1 MVWPQRHHGGI
12 LSLKNADEH
21 PLTEAFA
28 QLSAALAGRYRL
40 ERELG
45 EGGMATV
52 YLASDVRHERQVAV
66 KVLRPD
72 LSASIGSERFLQEI
86 RIAAKLS
93 HPHILP
99 LHDSGEANGLLYYV
113 MPYVAGE
120 SLRQRIT
127 REGEL
132 PITDAA
138 RILRDVSDALGYA
151 HEHGVVHRDIK
162 PENILLTGRHALVAD
177 FGVAKALSEATG
189 KNKLTTAGV
198 ALGTPAYMAPEQ
210 AVADPHVDH
219 RADIY
224 ALGVVGYE
232 MIVGSPPFT
241 GGSPQ
246 QVLAAQ
252 VTELPRPV
260 TARRPAVPP
269 LLATAIMRC
278 LEKKPADRW
287 QSADDLL
294 HHIEAAQ
301 TTTGGS
307 TPTDTRPLAAA
318 SWRARRR
325 WPLIAAS
332 AAVIAALAALGA
344 WLAFSSSLAAG
355 PAVTLLGRTQLTFTG
370 RIQSP
375 AISPDGK
382 QLAFVTQEC
391 TERGCAYS
399 VDVQDV
405 GGTATR
411 RVLAGAASANFLEWS
426 PDRRN
431 LLVTGTINGSW
442 GTHLVS
448 LLGGGPRR
456 VGLGGGGGGGGVSF
470 YAGGDSLLITPRTS
484 VNTLQWIGVAPLGGV
499 VRDSIPIRTAGSR
512 ITAIGAV
519 PGTGWIDVTLES
531 ATKSER
537 IILDRSGRETS
548 RQTIP
553 FGSMRA
559 SGDALWLA
567 PQARNAQ
574 AVILRTPFDPSTG
587 RASARAD
594 TVYAG
599 RFTGFSVS
607 ADGTAL
613 VVDDGTYQHSVYALE
628 LADALTGQFAERRRL
643 LQASTALHADLSPD
657 GHRVL
662 LGRVI
667 PAASGIFEAR
677 WSLVPFDGGVES
689 PLALLPGT
697 TSSFWFDSTTVAG
710 VRRDGATLKFF
721 LFDVNTG
728 TTSHEFASP
737 DSLVWDWAPLPGG
750 GWTWI
755 RNGMTLQIHER
766 GQTRSF
772 PKPAWYEMLTG
783 IGTSPRGRF
792 LVRGWNASTSDTM
805 GISEVSLRDGSITP
819 LLSHFADD
827 GRIYSLNDG
836 SFLFLAY
843 ETAESATLIQ
853 LTGAN
858 TSRRLGTI
866 PRPITRLS
874 VSDDLKR
881 AVVTTRAYFGD
892 AWMMRV
898 MEGPDK

>member
-1 MVWPQRHHGGI
+1 
-12 LSLKNADEH
+12 
-21 PLTEAFA
+21 
-28 QLSAALAGRYRL
+28 
-40 ERELG
+40 
-45 EGGMATV
+45 MATV
-52 YLASDVRHERQVAV
+52 YLATDVRHERQVAV

-86 RIAAKLS
+86 RIAARLS

-120 SLRQRIT
+120 PLRQRIA

-132 PITDAA
+132 PVTDAA
-138 RILRDVSDALGYA
+138 RILRDVSDALAYA

-177 FGVAKALSEATG
+177 FGVAKAVSEATG

-224 ALGVVGYE
+224 AIGVVGYE
-232 MIVGSPPFT
+232 MIAGTPPFT

-246 QVLAAQ
+246 QVLASQ

-269 LLATAIMRC
+269 VLAAAIMRC

-287 QSADDLL
+287 QSAGELL
-294 HHIEAAQ
+294 TQIEAAQ

-307 TPTDTRPLAAA
+307 TPTDTRPIAAA

-325 WPLIAAS
+325 WPLAAAS
-332 AAVIAALAALGA
+332 AAVIAALAVLAT
-344 WLAFSSSLAAG
+344 WLAVSSRTPAG
-355 PAVTLLGRTQLTFTG
+355 PAVTLRDRTQLTFTG

-391 TERGCAYS
+391 TETGCAYS

-411 RVLAGAASANFLEWS
+411 RVLAGAASAYFLEWS

-431 LLVTGTINGSW
+431 LLITGTINGSW

-456 VGLGGGGGGGGVSF
+456 VGLGGAGGGGGVSF
-470 YAGGDSLLITPRTS
+470 YSGGDSLLITPRTS
-484 VNTLQWIGVAPLGGV
+484 VDTLQWIDVAPLGGV

-512 ITAIGAV
+512 IMGVGAV
-519 PGTGWIDVTLES
+519 PGTGWIDVTLQS
-531 ATKSER
+531 AAKSER
-537 IILDRSGRETS
+537 IVLDRTGRETS

-553 FGSMRA
+553 GGIIRS
-559 SGDALWLA
+559 SGEALWLGVDGGSE
-567 PQARNAQ
+567 QS
-574 AVILRTPFDPSTG
+574 VIMRTPFDPATG
-587 RASARAD
+587 RVGAQSD
-594 TVYAG
+594 TVYVG

-613 VVDDGTYQHSVYALE
+613 VVDDGTYQHSVYALD
-628 LADALTGQFAERRRL
+628 LADALAGRFSEERRL
-643 LQASTALHADLSPD
+643 MQASTALRAAASPD
-657 GHRVL
+657 GRRVL
-662 LGRVI
+662 LGRAI
-667 PAASGIFEAR
+667 PAASGTLDYR
-677 WSLVPFDGGVES
+677 WSLVPFHGGAES
-689 PLALLPGT
+689 PLALPPGT
-697 TSSFWFDSTTVAG
+697 RSVVWFDSTTVAG
-710 VRRDGATLKFF
+710 SRRDGARLKFF
-721 LFDVNTG
+721 VVDVATG
-728 TTSHEFASP
+728 TSRHEFASP

-750 GWTWI
+750 GWAWI
-755 RNGMTLQIHER
+755 KNGLTLQVHER

-772 PKPAWYEMLTG
+772 PKPAWYEMFTG
-783 IGTSPRGRF
+783 IDTSPRGRF
-792 LVRGWNASTSDTM
+792 AIRGWNASTSDTM
-805 GISEVSLRDGSITP
+805 GVSEVSIRDGSVTQ
-819 LLSHFADD
+819 LFSHFADD

-843 ETAESATLIQ
+843 ETAESATLIHI
-853 LTGAN
+853 TGPN

-866 PRPITRLS
+866 PRPITLLS

-881 AVVTTRAYFGD
+881 AVVTTREYFGD

-898 MEGPDK
+898 TEGRDK